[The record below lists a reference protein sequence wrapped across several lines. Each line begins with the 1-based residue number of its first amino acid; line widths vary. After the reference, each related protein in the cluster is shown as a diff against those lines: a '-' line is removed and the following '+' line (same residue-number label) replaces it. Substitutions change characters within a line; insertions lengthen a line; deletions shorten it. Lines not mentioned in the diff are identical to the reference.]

1 MRIGKPTLR
10 GISWKKLGLGV
21 LVALL
26 VTILLWQRCG
36 LRGCPNIDQLTAYQP
51 GGASIL
57 YDAQGNRFAELAPI
71 QHDVVKLS
79 TLPDY
84 VPAAFVA
91 VEDKRFYEHNGVDF
105 RRFFGSVVAN
115 LKAMG
120 FAQGFSTIT
129 MQISGS
135 VWRDRVPRMKK
146 TISRKILEIRLARA
160 LEKKYSKD
168 EILELYLNN
177 IYYGNGAYGI
187 EAAARNYFRRS
198 AKDLT
203 LAQAASLAALPK
215 SPTIYDPRRSVERA
229 RTRRNLVLSL
239 MAQQGKVT
247 AEQARRAK
255 AAPLGARR
263 DPPQRPRE
271 SLSAPYF
278 VDAVRRVLEDKYGEN
293 LYTVPLRVYTTLDR
307 NAQRA
312 AEEELASQLRSV
324 ENGVFGPYRGKR
336 YSSKAAASDETEYVQ
351 GAIVVLNARN
361 GGVMAQVGGR
371 DYRQSRF
378 DRATRAKRQA
388 GSAFKPFVYA
398 AALSEGYAT
407 SQPIKDEPLEMELAG
422 GEVWKPRNT
431 TGDFRGP
438 MTMRESLVQSRNVPT
453 IRLAAEVGLNDVAR
467 VARQS
472 GIRST
477 IPESPSMAI
486 GSGGVTPLELA
497 RAYTPF
503 ATLGTTVQPRW
514 IERVED
520 ADGNIIWEPE
530 IRRNEVM
537 DPGVAYLVTNMLQD
551 AVDHGTGTAARRAG
565 FRGPAAG
572 KTGTTNDGADVW
584 FVGYTPTAVASIW
597 IGFDDPK
604 EIVKDASGGRIAAPV
619 WGRVM
624 RRIYSTRKMPA
635 EWQAPE
641 SIVKRAVDPSS
652 GFLVAAGCRPV
663 RGRVLNEMFLSY
675 AQPATTCPRGKP
687 DREPNIFDNA
697 FAWLR
702 SAWHDTRTW
711 IASHVGRER
720 DEDRR
725 GRDRYLG
732 VPKLPEAT
740 EIPEAVIDSSDI
752 MDFDTVYMR
761 VEPETLDA
769 DTFPVDTIVLDTVP
783 ADTFAVDTVSADTIS
798 GARRY

>member
-1 MRIGKPTLR
+1 M
-10 GISWKKLGLGV
+10 GI
-21 LVALL
+21 ALL
-26 VTILLWQRCG
+26 AVFLLVVLLWQRCG
-36 LRGCPNIDQLTAYQP
+36 LRGCPNIDQLSAYQP
-51 GGASIL
+51 GGQSIL
-57 YDAQGNRFAELAPI
+57 FDAQGNRFAELAPI
-71 QHDVVKLS
+71 QHEVIKLS
-79 TLPDY
+79 SLPDY

-91 VEDKRFYEHNGVDF
+91 VEDKRFYDHNGVDY
-105 RRFFGSVVAN
+105 RRFIGSIFAN

-160 LEKKYSKD
+160 LEKKYSKE

-198 AKDLT
+198 AKNLT
-203 LAQAASLAALPK
+203 LPQAASLAALPK
-215 SPTIYDPRRSVERA
+215 SPTIYDPRRSTERA

-239 MAQQGKVT
+239 MAEQGKIT
-247 AEQARRAK
+247 AEQEKRAK

-263 DPPQRPRE
+263 DPPSRPRE
-271 SLSAPYF
+271 SLTAPYF
-278 VDAVRRVLEDKYGEN
+278 AETVRRVLEERFGEN

-307 NAQRA
+307 TAQRA
-312 AEEELASQLRSV
+312 AEEELSRQLRAI
-324 ENGVFGPYRGKR
+324 ENGVFGRYRGKR
-336 YSSKAAASDETEYVQ
+336 YSAAESPGDETEYVQ
-351 GAIVVLNARN
+351 GSMVVLDARD
-361 GGVMAQVGGR
+361 GSVLAQVGGR

-398 AALSEGYAT
+398 AALSEGYT
-407 SQPIKDEPLEMELAG
+407 PSQPIKDEPLEMELEG
-422 GEVWKPRNT
+422 GEVWKPKNT
-431 TGDFRGP
+431 TGDFRGQ
-438 MTMRESLVQSRNVPT
+438 MTMREALVQSRNVPT
-453 IRLAAEVGLNDVAR
+453 IRLAAEIGLNDVAR

-503 ATLGTTVQPRW
+503 ATLGTTAQPRW

-530 IRRNEVM
+530 VRTNEVM
-537 DPGVAYLVTNMLQD
+537 DPGVAYLVTSMLQD
-551 AVDHGTGTAARRAG
+551 AVDHGTGRAARRTG
-565 FRGPAAG
+565 FNGPAAG
-572 KTGTTNDGADVW
+572 KTGTTNEGSDVW
-584 FVGYTPTAVASIW
+584 FVGYTPNTVASIW
-597 IGFDDPK
+597 IGFDEPK
-604 EIVKDASGGRIAAPV
+604 EIVGDASGGRIAAPV

-624 RRIYSTRKMPA
+624 RRIYSSRKMPA

-641 SIVKRAVDPSS
+641 NIVLRSVDPQS
-652 GFLVAAGCRPV
+652 GFLIADGCRPARGKV
-663 RGRVLNEMFLSY
+663 RKEMFLSY
-675 AQPATTCPRGKP
+675 AQPATTCPRGTP
-687 DREPNIFDNA
+687 DREPNIFDRA

-702 SAWHDTRTW
+702 AAWHDTSAW

-720 DEDRR
+720 EDDQRA
-725 GRDRYLG
+725 RDRYLG
-732 VPKLPEAT
+732 VPKLPRAI
-740 EIPEAVIDSSDI
+740 EIPEPVVDSATMIDIDTTLLY
-752 MDFDTVYMR
+752 FD
-761 VEPETLDA
+761 PETLSVEN
-769 DTFPVDTIVLDTVP
+769 FPTDTIVLDSVP
-783 ADTFAVDTVSADTIS
+783 ADTFTVDTLQLERPEPTDTLPRPDTLS
-798 GARRY
+798 GARSDQ